1 MIIFIIFILIG
12 IIYLNKFFYRI
23 YLIKNFTE
31 IILPMQQIIPRL
43 QSIILHIDN
52 YISRAYIDI
61 ETNNNFSISRYNIL
75 DAK

>member
-31 IILPMQQIIPRL
+31 IILPMQRIIPRL